1 MSLSEELTDK
11 TLTHLKC
18 DNERLRRENKGL
30 VRVVSHLVRWYRPS
44 RKVNTIIRRLEISS
58 SLPFGQQRPLR
69 AHWSCG
75 DLGELLGSSR
85 EREREEEQ
93 TAPVMKDKIVE
104 ARPRSSKRSNS
115 QKENKKSNVESSLKE
130 SNGFKGE
137 LEWRNPRPGTND
149 KFSYK
154 TDFSSAR
161 LVNGASPKLCN
172 GDIKNKSKQDLED
185 IKAIIKLDR
194 LNSTESKLSNNSFD
208 FP

>member
-1 MSLSEELTDK
+1 MLTSS
-11 TLTHLKC
+11 H
-18 DNERLRRENKGL
+18 RE
-30 VRVVSHLVRWYRPS
+30 
-44 RKVNTIIRRLEISS
+44 KV
-58 SLPFGQQRPLR
+58 
-69 AHWSCG
+69 
-75 DLGELLGSSR
+75 
-85 EREREEEQ
+85 EEQ
-93 TAPVMKDKIVE
+93 TGPAMKDKIVE
-104 ARPRSSKRSNS
+104 VRPRSSRRSHS
-115 QKENKKSNVESSLKE
+115 QKENKKSNGESSLKE
-130 SNGFKGE
+130 SNGFKTD

-172 GDIKNKSKQDLED
+172 GDPKNKSKQDLED